1 MNEEKMITKNS
12 KVFIAGH
19 QGMVG
24 SAILRKL
31 QKENYKNIVVRARR
45 DLDLTNQ
52 QAVKQFIQFEQPE
65 CVILAAAK
73 VGGINA
79 NNTYPADFIYTNLM
93 IECNVIHQSFIAG
106 VQKLVFLGSSC
117 IYPKL
122 AAQPIAETALLT
134 GQLEPTNEPYA
145 IAKIAGIKLCESY
158 NRQYG
163 TDYRSIMP
171 CNLYGPND
179 NYLVEL
185 SHVVPALIKKIHHAK
200 INSQPKVEV
209 WGTGRALREFLHVD
223 DFASACHHILEIPN
237 RLYQNL
243 VEPMCSHINVG
254 YGEDISI
261 RNLALIICDV
271 VGYDGMLEFNTSK
284 PDGAP
289 QKLMDNKLI
298 RAMGWSPQY
307 NLREGLAQTY
317 QWYLENEA
325 VACV

>member
-1 MNEEKMITKNS
+1 
-12 KVFIAGH
+12 
-19 QGMVG
+19 
-24 SAILRKL
+24 
-31 QKENYKNIVVRARR
+31 
-45 DLDLTNQ
+45 
-52 QAVKQFIQFEQPE
+52 
-65 CVILAAAK
+65 
-73 VGGINA
+73 
-79 NNTYPADFIYTNLM
+79 M

-106 VQKLVFLGSSC
+106 VKKLVFLGSSC

-122 AAQPIAETALLT
+122 AAQPIPESALLT

-179 NYLVEL
+179 NFLLEI
-185 SHVVPALIKKIHHAK
+185 SHVVPALIKKIHYAK
-200 INSQPKVEV
+200 INLQPKVEV

-261 RNLALIICDV
+261 RNLALTICDV
-271 VGYDGMLEFNTSK
+271 IGYEGMLEFNTSK

-307 NLREGLAQTY
+307 NLRDGISQTY
-317 QWYLENEA
+317 QWYLENESLA
-325 VACV
+325 RI